1 MIPVTAIEA
10 LQAALLQFSQ
20 SFQEI
25 QVGQDE
31 APILDLCHALYVRT
45 EHYRRKATPTQQQTE
60 PMAELGNLLHF
71 LGLLSDKGILQ
82 KVLTKDNQ
90 NNLKALMQGL
100 KEMSLVEAGLRKKD
114 LAGFLRNSGDTDI
127 LIDRHREIDHATKKK
142 DS

>member
-1 MIPVTAIEA
+1 MIPITAIET

-20 SFQEI
+20 SFQNTA
-25 QVGQDE
+25 VGHNE
-31 APILDLCHALYVRT
+31 TPILDLCHALYVRT
-45 EHYRRKATPTQQQTE
+45 KHYRRNTTPTQQQTE
-60 PMAELGNLLHF
+60 PMDELGNLLHF

-127 LIDRHREIDHATKKK
+127 LIDRHREIDQVTKKK